1 MPAQQTP
8 KFVQLDFGPL
18 PVDLIN
24 RATGLELEPGNA
36 FFSINAQKHA
46 AKRHP
51 LDYSRCLPH
60 VAAVIA
66 DPMYLG
72 DDFNNR
78 GKIELVA
85 RIAALGNA
93 LLVAVEVTKDDNGR
107 YNITSFYPISQ
118 KKIDNRREKGRLLVV
133 KKH

>member
-1 MPAQQTP
+1 MPTQQTP
-8 KFVQLDFGPL
+8 KIVQLDFGPL

-24 RATGLELEPGNA
+24 RTTGLELEAGNA

-51 LDYSRCLPH
+51 LEYSKALPH

-72 DDFNNR
+72 DDFKNH

-85 RIAALGNA
+85 RVAALGNA

-107 YNITSFYPISQ
+107 YNVTSF
-118 KKIDNRREKGRLLVV
+118 
-133 KKH
+133 

>member
-8 KFVQLDFGPL
+8 KIVQLDLGPL

-36 FFSINAQKHA
+36 FLSINAQKHA

-51 LDYSRCLPH
+51 LDYSRGLPH

-66 DPMYLG
+66 NPMYLG

-85 RIAALGNA
+85 RIAALGSA
-93 LLVAVEVTKDDNGR
+93 LLVAVEITTDHHGR
-107 YNITSFYPISQ
+107 YNVTSFYPIAQ
-118 KKIDNRREKGRLLVV
+118 WKIDSRRYKGHLLIANR
-133 KKH
+133 

>member
-1 MPAQQTP
+1 MSAKQTP
-8 KFVQLDFGPL
+8 KLVQLDFGPL

-24 RATGLELEPGNA
+24 RATGLELETGNA

-46 AKRHP
+46 TKRHP
-51 LDYSRCLPH
+51 LDYSKALPH

-72 DDFNNR
+72 DDFNNH

-107 YNITSFYPISQ
+107 YNVTSFYQISQ
-118 KKIDNRREKGRLLVV
+118 KKIDNRREKGRLLIV

>member
-1 MPAQQTP
+1 MSAQRTP
-8 KFVQLDFGPL
+8 RIVRLDFGPL

-24 RATGLELEPGNA
+24 RTTGLELETGNA

-51 LDYSRCLPH
+51 LEYSKALPH

-72 DDFNNR
+72 DDFKNH

-85 RIAALGNA
+85 RVAALGNA
-93 LLVAVEVTKDDNGR
+93 LLVAVEVTRDDSGR
-107 YNITSFYPISQ
+107 YNVTSFYPISQ
-118 KKIDNRREKGRLLVV
+118 KKIDNRREKGRLLIV

>member
-1 MPAQQTP
+1 MPAQQIP
-8 KFVQLDFGPL
+8 KIVRLDFGPL

-24 RATGLELEPGNA
+24 RTTGLELETGNV
-36 FFSINAQKHA
+36 FFSINAQKHS

-51 LDYSRCLPH
+51 LEYSKALPH

-72 DDFNNR
+72 DDFKNP
-78 GKIELVA
+78 GKIELVSHV
-85 RIAALGNA
+85 AALGNA
-93 LLVAVEVTKDDNGR
+93 LLVAVEVTIDHDGH
-107 YNITSFYPISQ
+107 YNVTSFYPISQ
-118 KKIDNRREKGRLLVV
+118 KKIDNRREKGRLVIV